1 VTGPPPGA
9 GRPARGAAPLDAGP
23 GLVHIQAMHALG
35 YVLGFVLLAAGVV
48 GVVAPIIP
56 GSLLLV
62 GGALVIAW
70 VNDFA
75 RVGWGTVAFTAVVA
89 ALIWAVD
96 LAAAALGTKV
106 AKASRWAVVGA
117 SVGLLV
123 GLFLGLP
130 GIVLGPA
137 VGAVLFEYARDPDY
151 RRALRAGTGAFL
163 GFLLGSAV
171 KVTLAMILVG
181 TIVIRLAT

>member
-1 VTGPPPGA
+1 MLHVA
-9 GRPARGAAPLDAGP
+9 
-23 GLVHIQAMHALG
+23 G
-35 YVLGFVLLAAGVV
+35 YVLGFLLLAAGVV
-48 GVVAPIIP
+48 GVVVPVIP

-62 GGALVIAW
+62 GGTVVIAW

-89 ALIWAVD
+89 ALIWSVD
-96 LAAAALGTKV
+96 LAAAARGTKV
-106 AKASRWAVVGA
+106 AQASRWAVVGA

-137 VGAVLFEYARDPDY
+137 VGAVLFEYARDPDF

-171 KVTLAMILVG
+171 KVALAMVLVG
-181 TIVIRLAT
+181 AIVLRLAT